1 MKRTRLFYQQKL
13 NVRVA
18 LQVALRL
25 NTNEALE
32 APGKS
37 RSRGQT
43 PHTDDRR
50 QQTPHTARPHRT
62 PSRGLSKYIE
72 TKPQT
77 TCPYLIEHPQKIKNV
92 WN

>member
-1 MKRTRLFYQQKL
+1 MFYQQKL

-32 APGKS
+32 TLQAPGKS
-37 RSRGQT
+37 RSQGQT

-62 PSRGLSKYIE
+62 PSRGPPKHIE
-72 TKPQT
+72 TKLQT
-77 TCPYLIEHPQKIKNV
+77 TCLYPIEHT
-92 WN
+92 